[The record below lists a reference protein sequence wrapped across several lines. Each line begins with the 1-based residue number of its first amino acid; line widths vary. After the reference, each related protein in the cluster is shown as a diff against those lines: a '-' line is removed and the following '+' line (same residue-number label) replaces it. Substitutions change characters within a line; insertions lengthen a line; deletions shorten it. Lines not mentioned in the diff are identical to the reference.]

1 MSAADKIK
9 EQLDAAVAPHRL
21 LDHPFYRAW
30 RQGTL
35 PREALRTYAAE
46 YGSLIATIDRGW
58 EAVGKSDHAA
68 EEREHARLWERFAGE
83 LGAAISP
90 PRTPEVAAMLTT
102 AHRLFAEPETAWGAL
117 YSFEAQQPD
126 TAAEK
131 LAGLDAHYG
140 IASDSAAAEYF
151 RVHAAVYDEAEQIVT
166 ALEGYGGEGP
176 AVTACA
182 EMSRALWDALSGI
195 HARTA

>member
-1 MSAADKIK
+1 MSTADTIK
-9 EQLDAAVAPHRL
+9 DQLDAAVAPHRL

-30 RQGTL
+30 RDGTL

-46 YGSLIATIDRGW
+46 YGSLIAAIDLGW
-58 EAVGKSDHAA
+58 EVVGKSDHAA

-83 LGAAISP
+83 LGTAITP
-90 PRTPEVAAMLTT
+90 PRTPEVAAMLAT

-117 YSFEAQQPD
+117 YAFEAQQPD

-140 IASDSAAAEYF
+140 IAADSESAEYF

-166 ALEGYGGEGP
+166 ALEGYGGEAP
-176 AVTACA
+176 AVAACA
-182 EMSRALWDALSGI
+182 EMSQALWDALSGI
-195 HARTA
+195 HATAA